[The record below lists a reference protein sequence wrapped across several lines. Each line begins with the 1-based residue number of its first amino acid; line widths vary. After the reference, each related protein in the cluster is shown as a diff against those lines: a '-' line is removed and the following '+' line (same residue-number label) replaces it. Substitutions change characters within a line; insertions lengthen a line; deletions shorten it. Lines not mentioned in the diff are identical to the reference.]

1 MLQDCSR
8 ADLMRNLPGM
18 GADFQRL
25 TERAKRLSRYLG
37 CVIRTGV
44 GDYHDPQRVVP
55 AGMAVGGKYAG
66 NALRDC
72 PGLIVRRYD
81 NPDCLDF
88 RW

>member
-1 MLQDCSR
+1 
-8 ADLMRNLPGM
+8 
-18 GADFQRL
+18 
-25 TERAKRLSRYLG
+25 
-37 CVIRTGV
+37 
-44 GDYHDPQRVVP
+44 
-55 AGMAVGGKYAG
+55 MAVGGEYAG